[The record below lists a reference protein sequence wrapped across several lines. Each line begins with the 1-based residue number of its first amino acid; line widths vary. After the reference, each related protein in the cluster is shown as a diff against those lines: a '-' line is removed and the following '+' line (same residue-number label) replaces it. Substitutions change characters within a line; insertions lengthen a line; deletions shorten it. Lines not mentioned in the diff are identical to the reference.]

1 MTQQRFFPMTW
12 MFCAI
17 AATGFV
23 LGCGGEGPVPET
35 GQTDSES
42 GHDHPH
48 PHDEEE
54 GGGHSHG
61 VGPHGGTVADW
72 GGGEYHV
79 EFTVDHPK
87 QSATVY
93 VLGDDQKTATPVD
106 LQEILVTINQP
117 EFQVTLTP
125 APLKGE
131 PPDKASRFT
140 GTHEKLG
147 IVREFS
153 GMISGQIDG
162 TPYSGTFA
170 EEAHDH
176 QHGHA
181 HGEDDALVWKD
192 TPKTHEG
199 LRIILGHHGKHI
211 HAGEE
216 LEPAV
221 SITRDGKDVGDIQVF
236 NSLLSSDGNAVL
248 AQEVATVFEP
258 ETDDEIAHYA
268 QGGLQIPAGAR
279 QVLVRFR
286 IVPNGGEEVVYDLPI
301 QLE

>member
-1 MTQQRFFPMTW
+1 MTQRRFFPVTW

-17 AATGFV
+17 AATGFA
-23 LGCGGEGPVPET
+23 LGCSGEGASPET
-35 GQTDSES
+35 GHAGSEPE
-42 GHDHPH
+42 HDHPH

-93 VLGDDQKTATPVD
+93 VLGGDQKTAQPVELD
-106 LQEILVTINQP
+106 EILVAISEP
-117 EFQVTLTP
+117 SFQVTLTP
-125 APLKGE
+125 APLEGE
-131 PPDKASRFT
+131 TPGQASRFT
-140 GTHEKLG
+140 GKHEKLG
-147 IVREFS
+147 IVREFA
-153 GMISGQIDG
+153 GTISGQIDG

-170 EEAHDH
+170 EEAHGDH
-176 QHGHA
+176 HGHA
-181 HGEDDALVWKD
+181 HGEDDALVWKGS
-192 TPKTHEG
+192 PKTHAD
-199 LRIILGHHGKHI
+199 LRIVLGHHGKHL

-221 SITRDGKDVGDIQVF
+221 SITRDGKGVGDINVF
-236 NSLLSSDGNAVL
+236 NSLLSSDGNVVL

-258 ETDDEIAHYA
+258 ETKEEIAHYA
-268 QGGLQIPAGAR
+268 QGGLMIPAGAK
-279 QVLVRFR
+279 QVIVRFR

-301 QLE
+301 RLE